1 MSIWEAA
8 LLGLVQGL
16 TEFLPVSSSGHLV
29 LGQHALGVETEA
41 ANATTFE
48 VFLHFG
54 TVMSI
59 ATVYWR
65 ELSRLFAES
74 FSAMKAPSRIKESYA
89 EKPYFRMSCAILL
102 SMIPTG
108 LTYVL
113 FKDRLEA
120 AFSDPRL
127 VAAMLLVTGTLLMLT
142 TVRRKGDGEVTAG
155 KGFLLGCAQSLA
167 LLPGI
172 SRSGSTI
179 AAALFSG
186 VEREK
191 AANFSF
197 LMSFPVIVGATLIKV
212 LELFEGDA
220 SMALLPVLAGMLV
233 AYGSGIWAIRTVI
246 NVVKK
251 GKIVW
256 FAAYC
261 FAVGILGLIFLP

>member
-29 LGQHALGVETEA
+29 LAQHLMGIKSDA
-41 ANATTFE
+41 ASGPTFE

-54 TVMSI
+54 TVLSI
-59 ATVYWR
+59 TTVYWR
-65 ELSRLFAES
+65 DLKKLTTES
-74 FSAMKAPSRIKESYA
+74 FSAIKSPSQIRESYA
-89 EKPYFRMSCAILL
+89 TKPYFRMSCAILL

-108 LTYVL
+108 LTYVF
-113 FKDRLEA
+113 FKDYLEE
-120 AFSDPRL
+120 AFSDPRF
-127 VAAMLLVTGTLLMLT
+127 VVGMLLVTGTLLLLT
-142 TVRRKGDGEVTAG
+142 TIRKNGTGEVTAG
-155 KGFLLGCAQSLA
+155 KGFLIGCAQSIA

-179 AAALFSG
+179 AAALFAR
-186 VEREK
+186 VDREK

-212 LELFEGDA
+212 TELFEGETT
-220 SMALLPVLAGMLV
+220 MALAPVLIGMLI
-233 AYGSGIWAIRTVI
+233 AYVSGIWAIKTVI

-251 GKIVW
+251 GNIIW
-256 FAAYC
+256 FSAYC
-261 FAVGILGLIFLP
+261 FAVGIVGLLLLK